1 MRIEATDDLSKFHG
15 GKGGYWEDVG
25 DYEYYAGI

>member
-1 MRIEATDDLSKFHG
+1 MRMKATDNLSKSHG
-15 GKGGYWEDVG
+15 GKGEYWEDVG